1 MLIITSINSS
11 LSVGWVVDRMPG
23 LSVVYVSIG
32 QLVEDS
38 ADMPGVVQGAGHL
51 PARVHTVVLRDWKVV
66 IMGLSGTLCALESFA
81 KGSPDATGEKL
92 GL

>member
-1 MLIITSINSS
+1 MLVITSISRGF
-11 LSVGWVVDRMPG
+11 SVGWVVDMMPG
-23 LSVVYVSIG
+23 LIVVHVSIG
-32 QLVEDS
+32 QLVEDPS

-51 PARVHTVVLRDWKVV
+51 P
-66 IMGLSGTLCALESFA
+66 GTLCALESFD